1 MISVEYHADL
11 KEVQSDAALAA
22 LLGDGAQSAPFDR
35 LAWWQGL
42 ADHCGLDPLLAVARN
57 GAGLAVLPLAQGR
70 KGIDALANWYTF
82 RFRPLVTPGADGT
95 RLLRALAG
103 DLAGRSPGIS
113 LAGVP
118 GEDGSRAMLES
129 AFGQAGWLVF
139 SAICDTNHTLQVN
152 GRSFADYLAE
162 RPGQLQT
169 TLRRKSGKLET
180 TVLTRIDAQA
190 WAEYEAIYAESW
202 KPHEGSP
209 EFLRRFAAQEAAAG
223 RLRLG
228 IARAGGRAVAVQLWT
243 LEGGTAFIH
252 KLAHREQAKALS
264 PGTVLSGALF
274 EHVIDRDGAETVDFG
289 TGDDPFKRDWM
300 EQARPRYRLDMYRPE
315 SPANWL
321 AMARAASPALPGAA
335 TMARARAQRSL
346 AGRQTHPCT
355 KIPTANSAR
364 S

>member
-22 LLGDGAQSAPFDR
+22 LLGEGVQSAPFDR

-57 GAGLAVLPLAQGR
+57 GTGLAVLPLAQG
-70 KGIDALANWYTF
+70 KHSIDALANWYTF

-95 RLLRALAG
+95 RLLRALAS
-103 DLAGRSPGIS
+103 DLAGRGRRIT

-118 GEDGSRAMLES
+118 GEDGSHAMLES
-129 AFGQAGWLVF
+129 AFGQAGWSVF
-139 SAICDTNHTLQVN
+139 STVCDANHTLQVN
-152 GRSFADYLAE
+152 GRCFADYLAG
-162 RPGQLQT
+162 RPGQLQA
-169 TLRRKSGKLET
+169 TLRRKAGKLET
-180 TVLTRIDAQA
+180 AVLTRIDAEA
-190 WAEYEAIYAESW
+190 WSEYEAIYAESW

-209 EFLRRFAAQEAAAG
+209 LFLQRFAAQEGEAG

-228 IARAGGRAVAVQLWT
+228 IARADGRAVAMQLWT
-243 LEGGTAFIH
+243 VEGGTAFIH

-264 PGTVLSGALF
+264 PGTVLSAALF
-274 EHVIDRDGAETVDFG
+274 EHVIDRDGVETVDFG

-300 EQARPRYRLDMYRPE
+300 EQVRPRYRLDMYRPE

-321 AMARAASPALPGAA
+321 AMARASVTRL
-335 TMARARAQRSL
+335 ARR
-346 AGRQTHPCT
+346 GNHG
-355 KIPTANSAR
+355 
-364 S
+364 